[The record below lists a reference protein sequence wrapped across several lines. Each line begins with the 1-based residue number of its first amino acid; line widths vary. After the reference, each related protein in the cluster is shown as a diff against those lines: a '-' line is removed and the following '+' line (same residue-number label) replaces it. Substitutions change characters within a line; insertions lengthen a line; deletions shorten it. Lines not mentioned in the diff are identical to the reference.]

1 MNDNRS
7 GGEGLQRKLSPLN
20 VWALALGSI
29 IGWGAFVMPANTFL
43 PNAGPLGTLI
53 AMAAGAIIMVV
64 IALNYSYMINH
75 FPVAGGEFTFTNASF
90 GPTCGFLCAWFLGL
104 SYLAIV
110 PLNATALALI
120 GRNLFPN
127 LTQWGY
133 LYSVEGYSIYAGEIL
148 LAIIALALFA
158 VFSIRGVS
166 FFALVY
172 LRTRL
177 INISV
182 VMVRLLCFSISER
195 SCLIFSVSSF
205 CSSSYLRD
213 ILEKR
218 SSEIL
223 PETLSS

>member
-148 LAIIALALFA
+148 LAIIALMVFAWLWRITSGMIIGTLVLTTSLLSVLIALIIQIVVPIAVIVFA
-158 VFSIRGVS
+158 VKLF
-166 FFALVY
+166 
-172 LRTRL
+172 T
-177 INISV
+177 
-182 VMVRLLCFSISER
+182 
-195 SCLIFSVSSF
+195 
-205 CSSSYLRD
+205 
-213 ILEKR
+213 KKK
-218 SSEIL
+218 
-223 PETLSS
+223 

>member
-148 LAIIALALFA
+148 LASLRWCFLRYSA
-158 VFSIRGVS
+158 SGVS
-166 FFALVY
+166 AWLASF
-172 LRTRL
+172 RL
-177 INISV
+177 SWRFLWLAV
-182 VMVRLLCFSISER
+182 CSCWRLLRCSARMLPLPIWR
-195 SCLIFSVSSF
+195 PLLPQMPPVS
-205 CSSSYLRD
+205 LRWAVS
-213 ILEKR
+213 LLR
-218 SSEIL
+218 
-223 PETLSS
+223 